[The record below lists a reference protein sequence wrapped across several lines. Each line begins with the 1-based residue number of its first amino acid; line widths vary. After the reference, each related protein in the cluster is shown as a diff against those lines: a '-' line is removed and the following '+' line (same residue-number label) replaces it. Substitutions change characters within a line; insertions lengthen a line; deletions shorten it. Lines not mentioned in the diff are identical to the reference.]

1 MTTGR
6 TPRRIGLAIVG
17 AGRIGLIR
25 GEIAARH
32 GNVDWIGIAETRAD
46 RGKEVATRIGAD
58 FVTTDHRELLAVVGY
73 TQRFRRRF
81 LTAKE
86 KIRTEALDLS
96 ARRKRPVPLPITPE
110 DERV

>member
-1 MTTGR
+1 MKTGR

-32 GNVDWIGIAETRAD
+32 GNVDWIGVAETRAD
-46 RGKEVATRIGAD
+46 RG
-58 FVTTDHRELLAVVGY
+58 
-73 TQRFRRRF
+73 
-81 LTAKE
+81 
-86 KIRTEALDLS
+86 
-96 ARRKRPVPLPITPE
+96 ITPE

>member
-6 TPRRIGLAIVG
+6 TPR
-17 AGRIGLIR
+17 RIGLIR

-32 GNVDWIGIAETRAD
+32 GNVDWIGVAETRAD
-46 RGKEVATRIGAD
+46 RGKEVAT
-58 FVTTDHRELLAVVGY
+58 
-73 TQRFRRRF
+73 
-81 LTAKE
+81 K
-86 KIRTEALDLS
+86 ALDLS